1 MAAVH
6 AHRPMLA
13 ASAAV
18 SHAPGLPDAALHC
31 IASFLPKADRYA
43 LSVTCFKCL
52 QLAPNPDH
60 TFIHFRVSSPA
71 AGVTSFIDELTNYPH
86 VHELVGAWLCCCVT
100 DYPPLC
106 CSLRVRDSG

>member
-13 ASAAV
+13 ASATAL
-18 SHAPGLPDAALHC
+18 HAPGLPDAALHC

-86 VHELVGAWLCCCVT
+86 VHELVGAWLLCGS
-100 DYPPLC
+100 DGLPAALLPLC
-106 CSLRVRDSG
+106 VRDSG